1 MRASLERVRVR
12 LLVLTALALVGVVGG
27 GTAAYVSAGSPAS
40 SGVAAPVPGTPDV
53 PTTPPDPVV
62 TPEPYADD
70 IDYPALTTPR
80 GFDRLR
86 LVNDLQ
92 GWSYVR
98 PADWQAFRILQGGS
112 EAAVGDAGLSRL
124 GEVRFRPADEP
135 VEGGYSLRVK
145 AVDDHVPPGSMVTR
159 KVADLEQLED
169 FTPITQTD
177 DAIYFTYRTPSDR
190 LRYNFFR
197 WFAAPGSAEAT
208 LEMSV
213 VGRAADELGLKG
225 LFAAFADRLRP
236 LT

>member
-1 MRASLERVRVR
+1 MRVR
-12 LLVLTALALVGVVGG
+12 LLALLAVVVVGLVGG
-27 GTAAYVSAGSPAS
+27 AAASYVSAGSPPS
-40 SGVAAPVPGTPDV
+40 SGVASPVPGTPSV

-62 TPEPYADD
+62 TPEPYGDD

-80 GFDRLR
+80 DFDRLR
-86 LVNDLQ
+86 LINDLQ
-92 GWSYVR
+92 SWSYVR
-98 PADWQAFRILQGGS
+98 PAGWQAFRILQGGS
-112 EAAVGDAGLSRL
+112 EAAVGDVGLSRL

-177 DAIYFTYRTPSDR
+177 DAIYFTYRTSASNR

-197 WFAAPGSAEAT
+197 WFAAPGSSEAT

-236 LT
+236 L